1 MNERRMFSKPE
12 EPRVLVVGSSNTD
25 MVIKMERLPAPGETV
40 LGGEFL
46 MIPGGKGANQAVA
59 AARLGARVSFVARLG
74 MDVFGD
80 TSLRNFEKEGIDTEF
95 IARDAE
101 HPSGV
106 ALIFVDRHGEN
117 MIAVAPGANSRL
129 SPADV
134 ERASD
139 RMSACSVLVLQLEIP
154 LSAVEVAARSAREKG
169 LKVILNPAPA
179 CEGGLPGSLLELVDV
194 LVPNE
199 SEARALLGLAPDADV
214 DSAASGLLDLGV
226 GSAIVTLGT
235 RGSLVVTRD
244 GIESVPAF
252 RVTAV
257 DTTAAGDAFT
267 GAMAVALASGIS
279 LLDAARFAS
288 QAAALSVTKMG
299 AQSSLPTAEELAQF
313 LQRL

>member
-1 MNERRMFSKPE
+1 M
-12 EPRVLVVGSSNTD
+12 VVGSSNTD

-46 MIPGGKGANQAVA
+46 MVPGGKGANQAVA
-59 AARLGARVSFVARLG
+59 AARLRARVSFIARLG
-74 MDVFGD
+74 MDVFGE
-80 TSLRNFEKEGIDTEF
+80 TALLNFQKEGIDTEF

-101 HPSGV
+101 RPSGV

-117 MIAVAPGANSRL
+117 MIAVAPGSNSRL

-154 LSAVEVAARSAREKG
+154 LSAVEVAARLAGERG

-179 CEGGLPGSLLELVDV
+179 FEAGLPGSLLELVDV

-199 SEARALLGLAPDADV
+199 SEARALLGLKPGADI
-214 DSAASGLLDLGV
+214 DRAAALRLLDFGI
-226 GSAIVTLGT
+226 GSAIVTLGA

-244 GIESVPAF
+244 GVESVPAPK
-252 RVTAV
+252 VTPV

-267 GAMAVALASGIS
+267 GATAVALASGRS

-288 QAAALSVTKMG
+288 QAAALSVTRMG

-313 LQRL
+313 LRQS